1 MPGWLTSPG
10 ARIPAGARWA
20 HAPAACRSR
29 ACRYNRP
36 VAIFGRITVVLLS
49 ALLCLSDP
57 ALAQNQGIGGF
68 AQAFEG
74 GLDQDEAHPRYRIE
88 VLVFAYNRF
97 DPDEEIF
104 PDEPFQIRLDTR
116 TPTFLNVPTPRPS
129 ELLAPLILAEADQS
143 AGTGET
149 GGSAYATAAPKPF
162 SPASP
167 PAATAPEN
175 FQDPEANSEGL
186 VGDTGAG
193 TEIDDPEERESNPDS
208 DSDGGSAGV
217 LADEP
222 VGVLAGDPNGELDGE
237 LNGEMDGESDG
248 EPAPRSVGPLGPA
261 DDSTLRSLLEAA
273 MASGETALQAEDPYP
288 IRTAYLQR
296 LIASLEF
303 LEDPSRLP
311 ILFDPIPESLPLPG
325 SDAPETDPL
334 DGGAIDPGVVD
345 GDEPEPATS
354 RPGSTFRVL
363 RSDELELRGA
373 LQRLQR
379 DADYTPLAHGGWVQA
394 TYPPEQA
401 VPVDIS
407 LLGTVNPVGTVT
419 LHLSRFLHVT
429 VDLVYRAPPEL
440 PSIQAA
446 PAADGVLNE
455 LTLPLRYA
463 LRIQRRVR
471 SGEVHYL
478 DHPAI
483 GLLVVVTP
491 APAETQGTGDP
502 LSPPRGPAA

>member
-1 MPGWLTSPG
+1 MATL
-10 ARIPAGARWA
+10 
-20 HAPAACRSR
+20 
-29 ACRYNRP
+29 
-36 VAIFGRITVVLLS
+36 GRITVVLLS
-49 ALLCLSDP
+49 ALQCLSGP

-74 GLDQDEAHPRYRIE
+74 GPDQDEAYPRYRIE
-88 VLVFAYNRF
+88 VLAFAYNGF

-116 TPTFLNVPTPRPS
+116 PPTFLNIPTPRPS
-129 ELLAPLILAEADQS
+129 DLLAALVLAEADQDAGMSESGDS
-143 AGTGET
+143 AF
-149 GGSAYATAAPKPF
+149 ATATPEPFGPAPA
-162 SPASP
+162 PAMI
-167 PAATAPEN
+167 TPEDTQN
-175 FQDPEANSEGL
+175 PEANTESPE
-186 VGDTGAG
+186 DGAG
-193 TEIDDPEERESNPDS
+193 ADTETDAPGGRDIDPDGE
-208 DSDGGSAGV
+208 SDGGP
-217 LADEP
+217 ADASTSIP
-222 VGVLAGDPNGELDGE
+222 TGGPNGELDGE
-237 LNGEMDGESDG
+237 SDGESDS
-248 EPAPRSVGPLGPA
+248 EPAPRSIGPLGPA

-288 IRTAYLQR
+288 IRSAYLQR
-296 LIASLEF
+296 LIASLEI
-303 LEDPSRLP
+303 LEDPSRVP
-311 ILFDPIPESLPLPG
+311 IVFDPIPENLLLPG
-325 SDAPETDPL
+325 QDAPESDPL
-334 DGGAIDPGVVD
+334 DGGATNSGAIA

-379 DADYTPLAHGGWVQA
+379 DAGYTPLAHGGWVQA

-429 VDLVYRAPPEL
+429 VDLVYRAPPE
-440 PSIQAA
+440 PQSIQAA

-455 LTLPLRYA
+455 MTLPLRYA